1 MDSTSQ
7 EFEEI
12 EYCVNCGEK
21 TKYKMSDHIDMRI
34 NYIEGVGQLCS
45 RCSYHQTFYKQN
57 RK

>member
-7 EFEEI
+7 EFEI